1 MGVKYERKINEKEDI
16 KCNKKKDIACIA
28 TD

>member
-1 MGVKYERKINEKEDI
+1 MGVKYKRKIDEKEDI

-28 TD
+28 KD